1 MNRTASRAASRAAS
15 LPLVATR
22 APITVTAARPGG
34 APSED
39 DLARINALARAPLDA
54 SSVYVFPAEIS
65 NESIDA
71 YYTRMTPKS
80 LAQFAQDASRGVAV
94 CDSHQHYQLPL
105 GRSFYGTVATGMDG
119 TQATQS
125 LAYMLRGMRTPS
137 GMSTDD
143 IIRGVEAGI
152 NADVSIG
159 FIPDAYW
166 CSICG
171 LNMLEDWD
179 CMHWPGQTYDIR
191 DPKTGIEQSD
201 VLCVADVDARLA
213 EYSLVYDGATPNA
226 MVLKAEAALDSGR
239 AVTAEVA
246 RQIRL
251 VEDHCRVKLIER
263 WQGYGSGARWNAAA
277 NASPSSVPT
286 SAPLTPLTTA
296 PTTTEEQEQH
306 DREFDTM
313 RGSEFLGRYMDTVQA
328 EATRVGKQVSQAN
341 LDRLTGM
348 RDKLA
353 GGHDTMDEA
362 LRELAS
368 FIDDVSDGSGGDTD
382 GDGDNPEGGNDPDHD
397 GRSRPATPALSA
409 TPEAPDTRAPSTVE
423 VRADGNH
430 DPMTGTHTH
439 SHPAFG
445 SQGDDATH
453 SHEHSH
459 DGDANHDHSH
469 TENAGPSTTLVTAP
483 GDGLPKR
490 GIEISAADGKMRSA
504 HLDGHDHLTTE
515 QRAVYELGERVFKQA
530 QDEAMAWAVRAG
542 VVKTPEDEQRYRGM
556 LARCAYDDV
565 ATFRAGWEQI
575 AKANL
580 SPRGRWTPDPKL
592 PGGGKWDDA
601 PTLEGGR
608 QTAAADPNDPQR
620 IAASSRRVATGNTG
634 GALPRQTA
642 RSGDDAALYTV
653 AGSGATRNGRNSN
666 RRAK

>member
-1 MNRTASRAASRAAS
+1 MPENIKLAGRAAS
-15 LPLVATR
+15 LPLVTTR
-22 APITVTAARPGG
+22 APISVTAARPGG
-34 APSED
+34 APSDD
-39 DLARINALARAPLDA
+39 DLSRINALARSSLDA

-94 CDSHQHYQLPL
+94 CDSHQHYQLPI

-143 IIRGVEAGI
+143 IIRGIEGGV

-179 CMHWPGQTYDIR
+179 CKHWPGQTYDIR

-263 WQGYGSGARWNAAA
+263 WQGYGQGYGSGLRTATTLARTL
-277 NASPSSVPT
+277 PT
-286 SAPLTPLTTA
+286 PEPQAT
-296 PTTTEEQEQH
+296 EQEQ

-397 GRSRPATPALSA
+397 GRSAPAS
-409 TPEAPDTRAPSTVE
+409 VE
-423 VRADGNH
+423 MRADGNH

-459 DGDANHDHSH
+459 DGDADHDHSH
-469 TENAGPSTTLVTAP
+469 AENAGPVTVP

-490 GIEISAADGKMRSA
+490 GIEIPAADGTARSA
-504 HLDGHDHLTTE
+504 HLDGHDHGHDHLSTE

-530 QDEAMAWAVRAG
+530 QDEALAWAVRAG
-542 VVKTPEDEQRYRGM
+542 VVKSPEDEQRYRGM
-556 LARCAYDDV
+556 LAHCAYDDV

-580 SPRGRWTPDPKL
+580 SPRGRWTPDPKA
-592 PGGGKWDDA
+592 PGGGTWDDA

-620 IAASSRRVATGNTG
+620 IAAGARRVASGA

-653 AGSGATRNGRNSN
+653 SGSNMARTSRTS